1 MNYDMYLYFFSVK
14 DGCIQHAHT
23 QIKEVEQLQ
32 KLCQSVCQ
40 NRIGRP
46 GALYVQMGPESE
58 VCLLTGEKGAWFDK
72 ITAESCSLAW
82 L

>member
-1 MNYDMYLYFFSVK
+1 MMIRIYFFFSVK
-14 DGCIQHAHT
+14 DGCIQHAYVQT
-23 QIKEVEQLQ
+23 KVVEQLQ

-40 NRIGRP
+40 NHIGGP

-58 VCLLTGEKGAWFDK
+58 TCLLMGEKGAWFDK
-72 ITAESCSLAW
+72 ITTESCWLAW